1 MLENIKHN
9 GKGGA
14 ESLTHTFKGLGL
26 LYGSTSAEI
35 QDLFDFFMSD
45 RGPDTDPILD
55 ELNVSADQRLKCC
68 PHMLLCIDEA
78 CDKVFREH
86 EGRIGFSELLEVQST
101 RWNVASKSTSVLTLV
116 QIACS
121 KLLSPSHANGT
132 ISLYPQF
139 VEFLAKKGLSNG
151 FKGFISNRFGR
162 KAKLVIEYL
171 ERHYLTT
178 TTALLAC
185 MLTMPHPHLDVLP
198 A

>member
-1 MLENIKHN
+1 ML
-9 GKGGA
+9 
-14 ESLTHTFKGLGL
+14 
-26 LYGSTSAEI
+26 
-35 QDLFDFFMSD
+35 
-45 RGPDTDPILD
+45 R
-55 ELNVSADQRLKCC
+55 
-68 PHMLLCIDEA
+68 CIDEA

-86 EGRIGFSELLEVQST
+86 EGRIGFSKLLEVQST
-101 RWNVASKSTSVLTLV
+101 RWNIASKSTSVLTLV

-121 KLLSPSHANGT
+121 KPLSPSHANGT

-162 KAKLVIEYL
+162 KAKLAIEYL
-171 ERHYLTT
+171 ERYYLTT